1 MADINKVSEQQNE
14 LNEKISKA
22 AKSSGTEIAKAL
34 TFIIDDR
41 IYGVDISMR

>member
-41 IYGVDISMR
+41 I